1 MSNVFQ
7 VPSFW
12 LTVLVAIVGCR
23 TFTSLV
29 FESTF
34 FVKYDM
40 ASAITGD
47 DSTIS
52 SIKNKRKMD

>member
-1 MSNVFQ
+1 
-7 VPSFW
+7 
-12 LTVLVAIVGCR
+12 VAIVGCR